1 MLPYKHKEDGKKLEK
16 LLEKLF
22 EDDDKPTSVGV
33 TVLREPTSPLPFYN
47 CCNYN
52 YGSYSEPLPMV

>member
-22 EDDDKPTSVGV
+22 EDDDKSTSVGV
-33 TVLREPTSPLPFYN
+33 TVLREPGSPVPFYS

-52 YGSYSEPLPMV
+52 YAQYSGPPTM